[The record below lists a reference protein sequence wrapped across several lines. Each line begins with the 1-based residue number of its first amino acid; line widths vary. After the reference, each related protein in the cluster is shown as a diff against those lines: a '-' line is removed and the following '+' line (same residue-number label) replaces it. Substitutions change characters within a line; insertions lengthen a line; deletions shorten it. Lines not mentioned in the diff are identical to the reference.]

1 MKKSVVILIAII
13 YISSVALVSFF
24 GLQHKTFNE
33 IIYVEKIEILNENYK
48 LDQNGE
54 KYITVRGENKL
65 QIDWR
70 VYPDNATNKEVDFV
84 YDTTNTKF
92 TVDENGVVTC
102 STGKGAITVQ
112 IVAKDGTGIK
122 DKIKINFRN

>member
-122 DKIKINFRN
+122 DKILINFRN

>member
-13 YISSVALVSFF
+13 YISSIALVSFF
-24 GLQHKTFNE
+24 GLRHKTFNE
-33 IIYVEKIEILNENYK
+33 IVYVERVEILNENYSI
-48 LDQNGE
+48 DDNGE
-54 KYITVRGENKL
+54 KYITVRDSNQFQLE
-65 QIDWR
+65 WR

-92 TVDENGVVTC
+92 TVDENGIVTC

-112 IVAKDGTGIK
+112 IVSKDGVK
-122 DKIKINFRN
+122 DKILINFRN

>member
-1 MKKSVVILIAII
+1 MKKSVVILIALI

-54 KYITVRGENKL
+54 KYITIRGENKL

>member
-13 YISSVALVSFF
+13 YISSIALVSFF

-33 IIYVEKIEILNENYK
+33 VVYVEKIEILNENVGI
-48 LDQNGE
+48 DANGD
-54 KYITVRGENKL
+54 KYITVRDGNKL
-65 QIDWR
+65 QLDFR

-122 DKIKINFRN
+122 DKILINFRN